1 MSIPKCKHTYLL
13 YDTIRHDARKKVK
26 WKCEN
31 LLTDANRIGGFRI
44 ICRWKEIREST
55 MATFDTCNGIIYTIK
70 KGDTL
75 YSISGRFKV
84 PLARILRAN
93 PYIDIYNLQI
103 GEQICIPKCP
113 NCNPFYLMT
122 YIIKADET
130 LLDVL
135 NRFGIELDDLL
146 KYSFVLF
153 MNCLLLSN
161 LTT

>member
-1 MSIPKCKHTYLL
+1 
-13 YDTIRHDARKKVK
+13 
-26 WKCEN
+26 
-31 LLTDANRIGGFRI
+31 
-44 ICRWKEIREST
+44 

-113 NCNPFYLMT
+113 TCNPFYLMS

-130 LLDVL
+130 LLDIL
-135 NRFGIELDDLL
+135 NRFGIELEDLL
-146 KYSFVLF
+146 KYNNLNG
-153 MNCLLLSN
+153 MMLLAGSRLQIPVKREGEIEEDED
-161 LTT
+161 

>member
-1 MSIPKCKHTYLL
+1 
-13 YDTIRHDARKKVK
+13 
-26 WKCEN
+26 
-31 LLTDANRIGGFRI
+31 
-44 ICRWKEIREST
+44 

-113 NCNPFYLMT
+113 TCNPFYLMS

-130 LLDVL
+130 LLDIL
-135 NRFGIELDDLL
+135 NRFGIELEDLL
-146 KYSFVLF
+146 KY
-153 MNCLLLSN
+153 NN
-161 LTT
+161 LNGMMLQAGSRLQIPVKKEDESEMDED

>member
-1 MSIPKCKHTYLL
+1 
-13 YDTIRHDARKKVK
+13 
-26 WKCEN
+26 
-31 LLTDANRIGGFRI
+31 
-44 ICRWKEIREST
+44 

-75 YSISGRFKV
+75 YSLSGRFRV

-93 PYIDIYNLQI
+93 PYIDIYNLQV

-122 YIIKADET
+122 YIIKEDES

-135 NRFGIELDDLL
+135 NRFGIELEDLL
-146 KYSFVLF
+146 KYNNLNG
-153 MNCLLLSN
+153 MLLQIGSKLQIPVRKEQDGDEEAE
-161 LTT
+161 

>member
-1 MSIPKCKHTYLL
+1 
-13 YDTIRHDARKKVK
+13 
-26 WKCEN
+26 
-31 LLTDANRIGGFRI
+31 
-44 ICRWKEIREST
+44 

-113 NCNPFYLMT
+113 TCNPFYLMS

-130 LLDVL
+130 LLDIL
-135 NRFGIELDDLL
+135 NRFGIELEDLL
-146 KYSFVLF
+146 KY
-153 MNCLLLSN
+153 NN
-161 LTT
+161 LNGMMLQAGSRLQIPVKREDESEEDDE

>member
-1 MSIPKCKHTYLL
+1 
-13 YDTIRHDARKKVK
+13 
-26 WKCEN
+26 
-31 LLTDANRIGGFRI
+31 
-44 ICRWKEIREST
+44 

-113 NCNPFYLMT
+113 TCNPFYLMS

-130 LLDVL
+130 LLDIL
-135 NRFGIELDDLL
+135 NRFGIELEDLL
-146 KYSFVLF
+146 KY
-153 MNCLLLSN
+153 NN
-161 LTT
+161 LNGMMLQAGSRLQIPVKKEDESEEDED

>member
-1 MSIPKCKHTYLL
+1 
-13 YDTIRHDARKKVK
+13 
-26 WKCEN
+26 
-31 LLTDANRIGGFRI
+31 
-44 ICRWKEIREST
+44 

-103 GEQICIPKCP
+103 GEQICIPECP
-113 NCNPFYLMT
+113 TCNPFYLMS

-130 LLDVL
+130 LLDIL
-135 NRFGIELDDLL
+135 NRFGIELEDLL
-146 KYSFVLF
+146 KY
-153 MNCLLLSN
+153 NN
-161 LTT
+161 LNGMMLQAGSRLQIPVRKEDETEENED

>member
-1 MSIPKCKHTYLL
+1 
-13 YDTIRHDARKKVK
+13 
-26 WKCEN
+26 
-31 LLTDANRIGGFRI
+31 
-44 ICRWKEIREST
+44 

-75 YSISGRFKV
+75 YSLSGRFRV

-93 PYIDIYNLQI
+93 PYIDIYNLQV

-122 YIIKADET
+122 YIIKEDES

-135 NRFGIELDDLL
+135 NRFGIELEDLL
-146 KYSFVLF
+146 KYNNLNG
-153 MNCLLLSN
+153 MLLQVGSKLQIPVRKERDGDEEEE
-161 LTT
+161 

>member
-1 MSIPKCKHTYLL
+1 
-13 YDTIRHDARKKVK
+13 
-26 WKCEN
+26 
-31 LLTDANRIGGFRI
+31 
-44 ICRWKEIREST
+44 

-75 YSISGRFKV
+75 YSLSGRFKV

-113 NCNPFYLMT
+113 TCNPFYLMS

-130 LLDVL
+130 LLDIL
-135 NRFGIELDDLL
+135 NRFGIELEDLL
-146 KYSFVLF
+146 KYNNLNG
-153 MNCLLLSN
+153 MLLQAGSKLQIPVKRDGDDGEDEE
-161 LTT
+161 

>member
-1 MSIPKCKHTYLL
+1 
-13 YDTIRHDARKKVK
+13 
-26 WKCEN
+26 
-31 LLTDANRIGGFRI
+31 
-44 ICRWKEIREST
+44 

-113 NCNPFYLMT
+113 NCNPFYLMS
-122 YIIKADET
+122 YIIKTDET
-130 LLDVL
+130 LLDIL
-135 NRFGIELDDLL
+135 NRFGIELEDLL
-146 KYSFVLF
+146 KY
-153 MNCLLLSN
+153 NN
-161 LTT
+161 LNGMMLQSGSKLQILVKKDGEIEEEDD

>member
-1 MSIPKCKHTYLL
+1 
-13 YDTIRHDARKKVK
+13 
-26 WKCEN
+26 
-31 LLTDANRIGGFRI
+31 
-44 ICRWKEIREST
+44 

-113 NCNPFYLMT
+113 NCNPFYLMS

-130 LLDVL
+130 LLDIL
-135 NRFGIELDDLL
+135 NRFGIELEDLL
-146 KYSFVLF
+146 KY
-153 MNCLLLSN
+153 NN
-161 LTT
+161 LNGMMLQAGSKLQIPVKREGEIEADEE

>member
-1 MSIPKCKHTYLL
+1 
-13 YDTIRHDARKKVK
+13 
-26 WKCEN
+26 
-31 LLTDANRIGGFRI
+31 
-44 ICRWKEIREST
+44 

-75 YSISGRFKV
+75 YSLSGRFRV

-93 PYIDIYNLQI
+93 PYIDIYNLQV

-122 YIIKADET
+122 YIIKEDES

-135 NRFGIELDDLL
+135 NRFGIELEDLL
-146 KYSFVLF
+146 KYNNLNG
-153 MNCLLLSN
+153 MLLQVGSKLQIPVRKERDGDEEAE
-161 LTT
+161 

>member
-1 MSIPKCKHTYLL
+1 
-13 YDTIRHDARKKVK
+13 
-26 WKCEN
+26 
-31 LLTDANRIGGFRI
+31 
-44 ICRWKEIREST
+44 
-55 MATFDTCNGIIYTIK
+55 MAVFDTCNGIIYTIK

-75 YSISGRFKV
+75 YSISGRFRV

-122 YIIKADET
+122 YIVKEEET
-130 LLDVL
+130 MLDIL

-146 KYSFVLF
+146 KYNNLNGIVLQTGSKLQIPVKRERETE
-153 MNCLLLSN
+153 NEED
-161 LTT
+161 

>member
-1 MSIPKCKHTYLL
+1 
-13 YDTIRHDARKKVK
+13 
-26 WKCEN
+26 
-31 LLTDANRIGGFRI
+31 
-44 ICRWKEIREST
+44 

-113 NCNPFYLMT
+113 TCNPFYLMS

-130 LLDVL
+130 LLDIL
-135 NRFGIELDDLL
+135 NRFGIELEDLL
-146 KYSFVLF
+146 KY
-153 MNCLLLSN
+153 NN
-161 LTT
+161 LNGMMLQAGSRLQIPVKREGEIEEDED

>member
-1 MSIPKCKHTYLL
+1 
-13 YDTIRHDARKKVK
+13 
-26 WKCEN
+26 
-31 LLTDANRIGGFRI
+31 
-44 ICRWKEIREST
+44 

-75 YSISGRFKV
+75 YSLSGRFKV

-113 NCNPFYLMT
+113 NCNPFYLMS
-122 YIIKADET
+122 YIIKDDET

-135 NRFGIELDDLL
+135 NRFGIELEDLL
-146 KYSFVLF
+146 KYNNLNG
-153 MNCLLLSN
+153 MLLKTGSKLQIPVRKEEDAEEEDE
-161 LTT
+161 

>member
-1 MSIPKCKHTYLL
+1 
-13 YDTIRHDARKKVK
+13 
-26 WKCEN
+26 
-31 LLTDANRIGGFRI
+31 
-44 ICRWKEIREST
+44 

-122 YIIKADET
+122 YIIKDDET

-135 NRFGIELDDLL
+135 NRFGIELEDLL
-146 KYSFVLF
+146 KYNNLNGMMLKTGAKLQIPVKRDDDD
-153 MNCLLLSN
+153 MNEDED
-161 LTT
+161 

>member
-1 MSIPKCKHTYLL
+1 
-13 YDTIRHDARKKVK
+13 
-26 WKCEN
+26 
-31 LLTDANRIGGFRI
+31 
-44 ICRWKEIREST
+44 

-75 YSISGRFKV
+75 YSISGRFRV

-113 NCNPFYLMT
+113 TCNPFYLMS

-130 LLDVL
+130 LLDIL
-135 NRFGIELDDLL
+135 NRFGIELEDLL
-146 KYSFVLF
+146 KY
-153 MNCLLLSN
+153 NN
-161 LTT
+161 LNGMMLQAGSRLQIPVKREDEPEENEE

>member
-1 MSIPKCKHTYLL
+1 
-13 YDTIRHDARKKVK
+13 
-26 WKCEN
+26 
-31 LLTDANRIGGFRI
+31 
-44 ICRWKEIREST
+44 

-75 YSISGRFKV
+75 YSLSGRFKV

-113 NCNPFYLMT
+113 TCNPFYLMS

-130 LLDVL
+130 LLDIL
-135 NRFGIELDDLL
+135 NRFGIELEDLL
-146 KYSFVLF
+146 KYNNLNG
-153 MNCLLLSN
+153 MLLQAGSKLQIPVRRDGDEGEDED
-161 LTT
+161 

>member
-1 MSIPKCKHTYLL
+1 
-13 YDTIRHDARKKVK
+13 
-26 WKCEN
+26 
-31 LLTDANRIGGFRI
+31 
-44 ICRWKEIREST
+44 

-75 YSISGRFKV
+75 YSLSGRFKV

-113 NCNPFYLMT
+113 TCNPFYLMS

-130 LLDVL
+130 VLDIL
-135 NRFGIELDDLL
+135 NRFGIELEDLL
-146 KYSFVLF
+146 KY
-153 MNCLLLSN
+153 NN
-161 LTT
+161 LNGMMLQAGSRLQIPVKKEGEEEEDED

>member
-1 MSIPKCKHTYLL
+1 
-13 YDTIRHDARKKVK
+13 
-26 WKCEN
+26 
-31 LLTDANRIGGFRI
+31 
-44 ICRWKEIREST
+44 

-75 YSISGRFKV
+75 YSLSGRFKV

-113 NCNPFYLMT
+113 TCNPFYLMS

-130 LLDVL
+130 VLDIL
-135 NRFGIELDDLL
+135 NRFGIELEDLL
-146 KYSFVLF
+146 KY
-153 MNCLLLSN
+153 NN
-161 LTT
+161 LNGMMLQAGSRLQIPVKKEGEAEEDED

>member
-1 MSIPKCKHTYLL
+1 
-13 YDTIRHDARKKVK
+13 
-26 WKCEN
+26 
-31 LLTDANRIGGFRI
+31 
-44 ICRWKEIREST
+44 

-75 YSISGRFKV
+75 YSLSGRFKV

-113 NCNPFYLMT
+113 NCNPFYLMS
-122 YIIKADET
+122 YIIKDDET

-135 NRFGIELDDLL
+135 NRFGIELEDLL
-146 KYSFVLF
+146 KYNNLNG
-153 MNCLLLSN
+153 MLLKTGSKLQIPVRREEDAEEDDE
-161 LTT
+161 